1 MARRRWGKIL
11 GIILLALVVLLS
23 LGITFTVGWRP
34 IIGARKRALTDRKFE
49 STQTRLLR
57 GKYLVDGV
65 TGCFG
70 CHSDADWSKP
80 GAPPMAGREGSGH
93 IWSDQDLP
101 WLVAPNITPDKE
113 TGIGNWSDDTLARAI
128 REGIGHDGRTLFPI
142 MPYPDYQ
149 QMSDE
154 DLASIIVYLRSV
166 PPVRSQLP
174 TTKMPFPLNY
184 LMQTMPHPV
193 TAPVPPPDQS
203 NAVARGGYLVK
214 LGACADCHTA
224 QEKGQPMPGMEFA
237 GGFLLHEPKGDVVS
251 ANITP
256 AASGIG
262 YYNDL
267 TFIQA
272 MRTGKVGARPLR
284 ASMPWYFY
292 GKMSDEDLED
302 IFAYL
307 QTLKPVKHQLDNIE
321 PPTYCRL
328 CKQRH
333 GFGSTN

>member
-1 MARRRWGKIL
+1 MARRNWKKIA
-11 GIILLALVVLLS
+11 LLTLLVVITVVVV
-23 LGITFTVGWRP
+23 GITFTIGWRP

-49 STQTRLLR
+49 STPQRLMR

-70 CHSDADWSKP
+70 CHSDPDWSKP
-80 GAPPMAGREGSGH
+80 GTPPIAGREGAGH
-93 IWSDQDLP
+93 IWADQDLP

-113 TGIGNWSDDTLARAI
+113 TGAGNWSDDTLARAI
-128 REGIGHDGRTLFPI
+128 REGIGHDGRTLFPL
-142 MPYPDYQ
+142 MPYPHYRE
-149 QMSDE
+149 MSDE
-154 DLASIIVYLRSV
+154 DLASIIVYLRTV
-166 PPVRSQLP
+166 PPVKNQLP

-184 LMQTMPHPV
+184 LLQNVPQPL
-193 TAPVPPPDQS
+193 TAPVASPDQS
-203 NAVARGGYLVK
+203 AQVEFGNYLVK
-214 LGACADCHTA
+214 MAACADCHTA
-224 QEKGQPMPGMEFA
+224 QEKGQPIPGMDFA

-262 YYNDL
+262 YYNDA

-272 MRTGKVGARPLR
+272 LRMGKVGARPLR
-284 ASMPWYFY
+284 ASMPWYYY
-292 GKMSDEDLED
+292 GKMSDDDLKA
-302 IFAYL
+302 IFAFL
-307 QTLKPVKHQLDNIE
+307 KTVKPVKHQLDNLE
-321 PPTYCRL
+321 PPTFCRL